1 MRDEKRAE
9 RMIEADRYGFVGK
22 SKDLIRL
29 DAERLIKEYFCLT
42 KPVTVEI
49 NGEGDDFDLV
59 IKSHGNRV
67 RSPLTLE

>member
-29 DAERLIKEYFCLT
+29 DAARLLTEYFCLT
-42 KPVTVEI
+42 TPVPGEI
-49 NGEGDDFDLV
+49 HGEGDDFDLV